1 MSTCLLGGQGC
12 VGAEHTQG
20 MELGRAH
27 KLYRSLD
34 LLFELHQ
41 SVCRG
46 LRYLLEEEWMVESR
60 PQPTGLILRQIFDLL
75 EQQTVEP
82 WSSSEVES
90 AAVSIQ
96 RLLKHDSLDWLQ
108 VPVCTRPLGILPLA
122 ARQIIKLKP
131 ATFLLHAASNTAQA
145 KRQFK
150 SKA

>member
-1 MSTCLLGGQGC
+1 
-12 VGAEHTQG
+12 
-20 MELGRAH
+20 
-27 KLYRSLD
+27 
-34 LLFELHQ
+34 
-41 SVCRG
+41 
-46 LRYLLEEEWMVESR
+46 MVESR

-108 VPVCTRPLGILPLA
+108 VPVCTRAIGILPLGVH
-122 ARQIIKLKP
+122 QIIKLKP
-131 ATFLLHAASNTAQA
+131 AVFLMHAASDTAPG
-145 KRQFK
+145 KWQFK